1 MPETDFPKK
10 IETCRVVIF
19 IVLGGKFSILF
30 CELLIQQFDLICK
43 YLILDMRDQPQTTQY
58 LGKTEI

>member
-30 CELLIQQFDLICK
+30 CELLIQQFGLICK